1 VQYLLQEGYDRAF
14 IAEQLSTTVR
24 SVNNNARH
32 YALHPEQLKKARAA
46 WTEA

>member
-14 IAEQLSTTVR
+14 IAEKLSTTVG